1 MFPRNPENG
10 ARRLPRPAR
19 GAAPPQGPAGAE
31 PSCRAGVCVCACTF
45 TCAACMQV
53 HASTG

>member
-19 GAAPPQGPAGAE
+19 GTAPPQGPADAE
-31 PSCRAGVCVCACTF
+31 LSCGAGVCARVCLYLHVRS
-45 TCAACMQV
+45 V
-53 HASTG
+53 HAGTV